1 MMKQNPNRVQAWAY
15 VYVQALLLLLLVLVD
30 KRFGPEIPRVVC
42 LGWVLEFLGIIGIFV
57 CAASLRRSLTVV
69 PLPKEDGQLSTGGL
83 YRYVRHPM
91 YSSVLLFALGIA
103 IDSGSAFKYLLTLFL
118 YILFRFK
125 SIYEEKYLT
134 LKYPDYAAYAARIPR
149 FIPFIK

>member
-1 MMKQNPNRVQAWAY
+1 MNQTPNRVQAWAY

-30 KRFGPEIPRVVC
+30 KRFGPKIPRVSF
-42 LGWVLEFLGIIGIFV
+42 LGWVLESLGIIGVLI
-57 CAASLRRSLTVV
+57 CALSLRRSLTAV

-91 YSSVLLFALGIA
+91 YSSVLLFAFGIA
-103 IDSGSAFKYLLTLFL
+103 FDSGSAFKYLLTVLL
-118 YILFRFK
+118 YILFHFK
-125 SIYEEKYLT
+125 SVYEEKYLM
-134 LKYPDYAAYAARIPR
+134 LKYPDYAAYAARIPL